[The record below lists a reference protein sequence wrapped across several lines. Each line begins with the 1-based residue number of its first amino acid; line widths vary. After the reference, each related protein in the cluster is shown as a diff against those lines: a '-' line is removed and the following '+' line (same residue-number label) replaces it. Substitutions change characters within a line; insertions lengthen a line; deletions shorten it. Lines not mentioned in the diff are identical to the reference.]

1 MRPDILPPTGSKVSI
16 GYPRTSASE
25 KRPESNRIVICFG
38 RSPSVPGFE
47 THLMIDATEVLT
59 MFAEA
64 ADSSGQA
71 DLVGRDV
78 SRLLV
83 SVVAQLAEVSDQRL

>member
-1 MRPDILPPTGSKVSI
+1 
-16 GYPRTSASE
+16 
-25 KRPESNRIVICFG
+25 
-38 RSPSVPGFE
+38 
-47 THLMIDATEVLT
+47 MIDATEVLT